1 MKRRANWKK
10 ETAYL
15 DSLDFHS
22 KIYISRIEGEKL
34 FTAASKNS
42 RSYESRRRKGNGE
55 LATHH
60 EKQQQQQS
68 LKKKSRMYYVRCI
81 PWFQ

>member
-42 RSYESRRRKGNGE
+42 RREATKVGVEREMGNWLRTMKSSSSR
-55 LATHH
+55 
-60 EKQQQQQS
+60 
-68 LKKKSRMYYVRCI
+68 V
-81 PWFQ
+81 

>member
-22 KIYISRIEGEKL
+22 KIYISRIEEEGEKL
-34 FTAASKNS
+34 FTAASKNFDKGWTESQPS
-42 RSYESRRRKGNGE
+42 RKRNNNDGR
-55 LATHH
+55 
-60 EKQQQQQS
+60 QQ
-68 LKKKSRMYYVRCI
+68 
-81 PWFQ
+81 